1 MHVLSKFLSGNECVK
16 EYISFGRLD
25 SSVNMARSV
34 GPFVTH

>member
-25 SSVNMARSV
+25 SSVNSK
-34 GPFVTH
+34 

>member
-25 SSVNMARSV
+25 SSVNRVHLANRDV
-34 GPFVTH
+34 GT